1 MRTKI
6 KTITET
12 QPKLT
17 KLEADNTRSSER
29 WTLGPGRRDARSD
42 SITITIII
50 TTIMITINI
59 IIIVIITIVIILL
72 FLLL

>member
-17 KLEADNTRSSER
+17 KLEADNTRSNER
-29 WTLGPGRRDARSD
+29 LTLGPGRRDARSD
-42 SITITIII
+42 IIIIIIIII
-50 TTIMITINI
+50 TFIRRPIAGRAC
-59 IIIVIITIVIILL
+59 
-72 FLLL
+72 